1 MYPRRVS
8 QRSTS
13 SRTSQRRLKS
23 WLFLAAAVIVFL
35 GVVIFAQASMNSGNG
50 SFGAAAKQGAAA
62 ADGSGADTGAGD
74 SAAPTGFETRD
85 PADPMAIGDA
95 DAPVVLVEW
104 TDMRC
109 PYCAVFNQETLPTIV
124 DEYVEAGKVRI
135 EVRDVAF
142 FGEASETASVAARA
156 AGEQGRFM
164 EYLDAVYAAAPAEGH
179 PDLPAD
185 QLIGFAEEVGVPD
198 IAKFTADLEDPAL
211 RAAVQQSTA
220 TAQQAGVTG
229 VPFFAIGT
237 DALSGAQPIDAF
249 RGFLDA
255 AIEAA
260 PDSAA

>member
-1 MYPRRVS
+1 M
-8 QRSTS
+8 
-13 SRTSQRRLKS
+13 
-23 WLFLAAAVIVFL
+23 IVFL
-35 GVVIFAQASMNSGNG
+35 GVVIFAQASMDSGNG
-50 SFGAAAKQGAAA
+50 SFGAAAKQGEAA
-62 ADGSGADTGAGD
+62 ADGSGADTGDTGD
-74 SAAPTGFETRD
+74 SAARTGFETRD

-124 DEYVEAGKVRI
+124 DEYVEAGTVRV

-179 PDLPAD
+179 PDLPVD

-220 TAQQAGVTG
+220 TAQQLGVTG
-229 VPFFAIGT
+229 VPFFAVGT

-260 PDSAA
+260 PDSAG